1 MQHSDP
7 SQSETP
13 EGPHQQIEW
22 LVDALTREPDAW
34 ALFLD
39 IDGTLVDIAPSPD
52 AIVVPP
58 DLPGNLVT
66 LSRRLKGA
74 LALVT
79 GRSLPYADKL
89 FQPHAFPVAG
99 LHGAQRR
106 MFDGSV
112 DAVAAT
118 SAFEE
123 VKTALAAAAGQ
134 WPGVLV
140 EDKGAA
146 VAAHYRQAP
155 EWRDEVEKA
164 MEFYLLQAGSDF
176 TLQRG
181 KMVFEIRPARANK
194 GSAVQSYLEE
204 APFRGRRP
212 IAIGDDVTDEE
223 MFRVVN
229 RMGGPSIRIA
239 DAPGDTEA
247 RGIIA
252 SAEDLRQ
259 ALARAATAGDG
270 SAFSSSTSL
279 PSSLKGRPA

>member
-7 SQSETP
+7 SQPGSP
-13 EGPHQQIEW
+13 GNPLQQIDW
-22 LVDALTREPDAW
+22 LTDVLTREPGAW
-34 ALFLD
+34 GLFLD
-39 IDGTLVDIAPSPD
+39 IDGTLIDIAPSPD
-52 AIVVPP
+52 EITVPP
-58 DLPGNLVT
+58 DLPGQLMA
-66 LSRRLKGA
+66 LSGRLNGA

-79 GRSLPYADKL
+79 GRALPYADAL
-89 FQPHAFPVAG
+89 FLPYEFPVAG
-99 LHGAQRR
+99 LHGAERR
-106 MFDGSV
+106 SADGTV

-123 VKTALAAAAGQ
+123 VKAELATAAGQ

-164 MEFYLLQAGSDF
+164 MEFYRLQAGPDF

-194 GSAVQSYLEE
+194 GSAVEAYLCERQ
-204 APFRGRRP
+204 FQGRRP

-223 MFRVVN
+223 MFRIAN
-229 RMGGPSIRIA
+229 QLGGHSIRIA
-239 DAPGDTEA
+239 PSPEGTEA
-247 RGIIA
+247 RGIIGSTEA
-252 SAEDLRQ
+252 LRQ
-259 ALARAATAGDG
+259 VLARVAAGGDAAPAP
-270 SAFSSSTSL
+270 SPASSTS
-279 PSSLKGRPA
+279 SQKGKIS

>member
-7 SQSETP
+7 SQSGTP
-13 EGPHQQIEW
+13 ERPPQQIEW
-22 LVDALTREPDAW
+22 LVDALTREPEAW

-58 DLPGNLVT
+58 DLPGNLVA
-66 LSRRLKGA
+66 LSKRLNGA

-79 GRSLPYADKL
+79 GRALPYADKL
-89 FQPHAFPVAG
+89 FQPYELPVAG
-99 LHGAQRR
+99 LHGAERR
-106 MFDGSV
+106 MVDGSV

-229 RMGGPSIRIA
+229 RMGGHSIRIA
-239 DAPGDTEA
+239 DAPGGTEA

-259 ALARAATAGDG
+259 ALARAATAGDRPE
-270 SAFSSSTSL
+270 FPSSTSL
-279 PSSLKGRPA
+279 PSSLKGRTA

>member
-1 MQHSDP
+1 LTD
-7 SQSETP
+7 
-13 EGPHQQIEW
+13 
-22 LVDALTREPDAW
+22 VLTREPGAW

-39 IDGTLVDIAPSPD
+39 IDGTLIDIAPSPD
-52 AIVVPP
+52 EITVPP
-58 DLPGNLVT
+58 DLPGQLMA
-66 LSRRLKGA
+66 LSGRLNGA

-79 GRSLPYADKL
+79 GRALPYADAL
-89 FQPHAFPVAG
+89 FLPYEFPVAG
-99 LHGAQRR
+99 LHGAERR
-106 MFDGSV
+106 SADGTV

-123 VKTALAAAAGQ
+123 VKAELAAAAGQ

-164 MEFYLLQAGSDF
+164 MEFYRLQAGPDF

-194 GSAVQSYLEE
+194 GSAVEAYLRER
-204 APFRGRRP
+204 PFQGRRP

-223 MFRVVN
+223 MFRIAN
-229 RMGGPSIRIA
+229 QLGGHSIRIA
-239 DAPGDTEA
+239 PSPEGTEA
-247 RGIIA
+247 RGIIGSTEA
-252 SAEDLRQ
+252 LRQ
-259 ALARAATAGDG
+259 VLARVAAGGDAAPAP
-270 SAFSSSTSL
+270 SPASSTS
-279 PSSLKGRPA
+279 SQKGKIS

>member
-7 SQSETP
+7 SQSGTP
-13 EGPHQQIEW
+13 ERPPQQIEW
-22 LVDALTREPDAW
+22 LVDALTREPEAW

-58 DLPGNLVT
+58 DLPGNLVA
-66 LSRRLKGA
+66 LSKRLNGA

-79 GRSLPYADKL
+79 GRALPYADKL
-89 FQPHAFPVAG
+89 FQPYELPVAG
-99 LHGAQRR
+99 LHGAERR
-106 MFDGSV
+106 MVDGSV

-118 SAFEE
+118 SVFEE

-223 MFRVVN
+223 MFRIVN
-229 RMGGPSIRIA
+229 QMGGHSIRIA
-239 DAPGDTEA
+239 DAPGGTEA

-270 SAFSSSTSL
+270 SELSSPTSV
-279 PSSLKGRPA
+279 PSSLKGRTA

>member
-7 SQSETP
+7 SQSGTP
-13 EGPHQQIEW
+13 EGPLQQIEW

-58 DLPGNLVT
+58 DLPGHLVA
-66 LSRRLKGA
+66 LSRRLNGA

-79 GRSLPYADKL
+79 GRALPYADKL
-89 FQPHAFPVAG
+89 FQPYELPVAG
-99 LHGAQRR
+99 LHGAERR
-106 MFDGSV
+106 LVDGSV
-112 DAVAAT
+112 DAVTAT

-123 VKTALAAAAGQ
+123 VKAALAAAAGQ

-212 IAIGDDVTDEE
+212 IAIGDDVTDED
-223 MFRVVN
+223 MFRIVN
-229 RMGGPSIRIA
+229 RMGGHSIRIA
-239 DAPGDTEA
+239 DAPGNTEA

-270 SAFSSSTSL
+270 SEFPSSTSL
-279 PSSLKGRPA
+279 PSSLKGRTA

>member
-7 SQSETP
+7 SQPGSP
-13 EGPHQQIEW
+13 GNPLQQIDW
-22 LVDALTREPDAW
+22 LTDVLTREPDAW

-39 IDGTLVDIAPSPD
+39 IDGTLIDIAPSPD
-52 AIVVPP
+52 EITVPP
-58 DLPGNLVT
+58 DLPGQLMA
-66 LSRRLKGA
+66 LSGRLNGA
-74 LALVT
+74 LALAT
-79 GRSLPYADKL
+79 GRALPYADAL
-89 FQPHAFPVAG
+89 FLPYEFPVAG
-99 LHGAQRR
+99 LHGAERR
-106 MFDGSV
+106 SADGTV

-123 VKTALAAAAGQ
+123 VKAELAAAAGQ

-164 MEFYLLQAGSDF
+164 MEFYRLQAGPDF

-194 GSAVQSYLEE
+194 GSAVEAYLRER
-204 APFRGRRP
+204 PFQGRRP

-223 MFRVVN
+223 MFRIAN
-229 RMGGPSIRIA
+229 QLGGHSIRIA
-239 DAPGDTEA
+239 PSPEGTEA
-247 RGIIA
+247 RGIIGSTEA
-252 SAEDLRQ
+252 LRQ
-259 ALARAATAGDG
+259 VLARVAAGGDAAPAP
-270 SAFSSSTSL
+270 SPASSTS
-279 PSSLKGRPA
+279 SQKGKIS